1 MCGAKVIYAKG
12 LTDIKTADSPLAKL
26 IEIDVIFKNFI
37 NHLLEGWKIP
47 GSYYNMRE

>member
-37 NHLLEGWKIP
+37 NHLLEG
-47 GSYYNMRE
+47 